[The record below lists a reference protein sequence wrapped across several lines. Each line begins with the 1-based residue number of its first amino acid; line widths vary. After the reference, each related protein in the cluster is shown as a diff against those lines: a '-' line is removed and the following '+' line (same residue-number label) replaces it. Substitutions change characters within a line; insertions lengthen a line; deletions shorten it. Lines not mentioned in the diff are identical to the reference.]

1 MPLLDIVVDQKDT
14 TNILELP
21 QGANGTVI
29 DIVADGSSEAI
40 IELKIVASEGSGPT
54 YYSY

>member
-1 MPLLDIVVDQKDT
+1 MALLDIVVDQKDT